1 MNSAAHTIAMC
12 SMYWGMDRVN
22 ERGSMIKFAPRISDS
37 CRPGKQKFRTLDPTA
52 MKHIEYAALISA
64 KSAPAFVLLRQTLT
78 NKDKTRQ
85 LILAAQN
92 FFYKKSTIASIILV
106 AYKKKY

>member
-1 MNSAAHTIAMC
+1 
-12 SMYWGMDRVN
+12 
-22 ERGSMIKFAPRISDS
+22 
-37 CRPGKQKFRTLDPTA
+37 

-78 NKDKTRQ
+78 NKDKARQ

>member
-12 SMYWGMDRVN
+12 SMYCGMNRVN

-78 NKDKTRQ
+78 NKDKARQ

-92 FFYKKSTIASIILV
+92 FFIKKAQ
-106 AYKKKY
+106 